1 MEDVIVMSKV
11 IGIIR
16 LRGRAGTNYNVEHTL
31 KLMRLHKPNH
41 AAIFQSN
48 EALDGMLFKIKDW
61 ATFGEISADTIE
73 HLLVKRGELTGRKPI
88 TNKFV
93 KENTKYA
100 TIKQLAKAIAK
111 GEIVLSDIPEFRPV
125 FRLNPP
131 RKGFKSLKYPITKKG
146 DLGYRGETINDL
158 FARMT

>member
-1 MEDVIVMSKV
+1 MAKVIVMSKV

-31 KLMRLHKPNH
+31 KLLRLHKPNH

-48 EALDGMLFKIKDW
+48 DTLDGMLFKIKDW
-61 ATFGEISADTIE
+61 ATFGEVNADTIE
-73 HLLVKRGELTGRKPI
+73 HLLTKRGELTGRKPV

-93 KENTKYA
+93 KANTKYS

-111 GEIVLSDIPEFRPV
+111 GEIGLNEIPEFRPV

-131 RKGFKSLKYPITKKG
+131 RKGFKSLKYPVTKKG